1 MPLIL
6 AIEPDRRQ
14 ASQLAALVRI
24 RLDAELLVADTI
36 KRAVSL
42 LRSRLPDLILISP
55 LLSASDEAALAARL
69 GQVDRDATHVRMLR
83 IPALARQAGSS
94 STSPSRRRRTGAKSP
109 GCDPS
114 IFAAQIADQL
124 ERGGA
129 ERALHRAAADAHDA
143 APVQTAAAVAETV
156 EEIPPPIEEPL
167 EEDIVEDI
175 VAAPVEDA
183 AVVEPADEDEAGES
197 AAIVEAVE
205 IAEAAAPREAVVV
218 VAAPRDEDARELWSA
233 LPADDS
239 RVWPPLE
246 GVSTYAPQIVV
257 ALERLEIWAALPSG
271 LRSWPPI
278 EGIPAHDAGRAQP
291 AAAEHGDLLKLVA
304 ELRREISALRLL
316 HADPLAPA
324 PADPAPRRVQW
335 GAYDPG
341 PYGVPAL
348 IVRLDTPHDL
358 PDDPPATDRP
368 S

>member
-94 STSPSRRRRTGAKSP
+94 STSLSRRRRTGAKSP

-143 APVQTAAAVAETV
+143 APVQAAAAVAGPV
-156 EEIPPPIEEPL
+156 EDLPPPIEAAFE
-167 EEDIVEDI
+167 IEDI
-175 VAAPVEDA
+175 VASPVEDA
-183 AVVEPADEDEAGES
+183 AVVEAVVEDEVAEI
-197 AAIVEAVE
+197 AATVEAVE
-205 IAEAAAPREAVVV
+205 TAEAAAPRETIVV
-218 VAAPRDEDARELWSA
+218 VAAPRGEDARELWSA
-233 LPADDS
+233 LSADDS
-239 RVWPPLE
+239 RAWPPLE
-246 GVSTYAPQIVV
+246 GVSTYAPQILV

-271 LRSWPPI
+271 LRSWPLI
-278 EGIPAHDAGRAQP
+278 EGSPAHEAIRAQP
-291 AAAEHGDLLKLVA
+291 AAAAEPGDLA
-304 ELRREISALRLL
+304 
-316 HADPLAPA
+316 
-324 PADPAPRRVQW
+324 
-335 GAYDPG
+335 
-341 PYGVPAL
+341 
-348 IVRLDTPHDL
+348 
-358 PDDPPATDRP
+358 
-368 S
+368 